1 MFVGSSCSVGSRRS
15 ISSALLCRCSS
26 GVRAAVLL
34 SSVLVSRGGSPL
46 SGVGSSSP
54 VGSAVSRSQ
63 PQRHETKS
71 ASPTVAERKTKL
83 ITTNHNC
90 ARREPGSVWSRPAR
104 PRKGSQLACARSK
117 VSSRSTRPSRPTSF
131 RAHNHQLK
139 RATGVRDTSSNAGR
153 RARVLSFVPAG
164 EAPWRSP
171 GRVSSYRTS
180 LSAALSLPSRAT
192 EAPPVRK
199 RAALSD
205 LLGYRTSFA
214 REGQHPKVSATRK

>member
-1 MFVGSSCSVGSRRS
+1 MPLDE
-15 ISSALLCRCSS
+15 ISLSARGGEENETNNHEPPMRTTRTRLR
-26 GVRAAVLL
+26 
-34 SSVLVSRGGSPL
+34 LVS
-46 SGVGSSSP
+46 
-54 VGSAVSRSQ
+54 
-63 PQRHETKS
+63 T
-71 ASPTVAERKTKL
+71 
-83 ITTNHNC
+83 C
-90 ARREPGSVWSRPAR
+90 A
-104 PRKGSQLACARSK
+104 PRTGSQLADARRK

-131 RAHNHQLK
+131 RAHNHETK
-139 RATGVRDTSSNAGR
+139 RATGARDTSSNAGR

-214 REGQHPKVSATRK
+214 REGQHPKVSATRN

>member
-1 MFVGSSCSVGSRRS
+1 MPPCVSSLSPVVAPLVWRWLVLSGWVRRQQVATTS
-15 ISSALLCRCSS
+15 PRNEISLSARGGEENETNNHEPPMRTTRTRLR
-26 GVRAAVLL
+26 
-34 SSVLVSRGGSPL
+34 LVSTCAPT
-46 SGVGSSSP
+46 
-54 VGSAVSRSQ
+54 
-63 PQRHETKS
+63 QRKS
-71 ASPTVAERKTKL
+71 AR
-83 ITTNHNC
+83 
-90 ARREPGSVWSRPAR
+90 
-104 PRKGSQLACARSK
+104 CARSK

-131 RAHNHQLK
+131 RAHNHEWK

-164 EAPWRSP
+164 SAPLRAP